1 MIFHLVSSGIF
12 KDFFPS
18 SLHVGDE
25 ENFPIEESRGSTAVC
40 PHEWVGPGAKMPD
53 PVLNH
58 KTSPE
63 NVTEK
68 LVASP
73 KILGDPP
80 FTPS

>member
-1 MIFHLVSSGIF
+1 MWVM
-12 KDFFPS
+12 KKT
-18 SLHVGDE
+18 
-25 ENFPIEESRGSTAVC
+25 FPIEESWGSTAVC
-40 PHEWVGPGAKMPD
+40 PHEWVAPGAKMPD

-68 LVASP
+68 LMASP